1 MKGLLSLLPHQGL
14 RLQTLYLALL
24 PKLVDRS
31 AEQHQ
36 LMWVWL
42 PLPVHGGTIQHET
55 ELVAQP
61 LPVVRCDWW
70 W

>member
-36 LMWVWL
+36 LIKAL
-42 PLPVHGGTIQHET
+42 KSLN
-55 ELVAQP
+55 EL
-61 LPVVRCDWW
+61 
-70 W
+70 